1 MREKILDIYFLKEY
15 GKLCQAMGEGRCN
28 IFEWKSESGMIKNMF
43 IMRPVP
49 WLIHGVQY
57 YDIVTPYGYGG
68 PMILETNNGEKL
80 KKEYSEAFGK
90 YCSDHKIVSEFIRF
104 HPIFQNYLDVDDSY
118 DVIFSRH
125 TVGTGLE
132 GYDDPVQKEF
142 AKSLRRDNRRALEKG
157 VTVKLLLSPD
167 DLSEFRRIYEETMD
181 RNHADKMYYFSDDYY
196 KILESD
202 LRPYI
207 LEGQLHYK
215 GEIIASE
222 LYFTAGNILHA
233 HLLGSSKKMLEL
245 NAGGLLEAAA
255 AKWGKEHGFRY
266 IHHGGGRSSD
276 PNDALFQYKKK
287 FGKNTEFDFYIG
299 KKIWNKDVYDM
310 LVEKRMECGLIEDV
324 SYFPLY
330 RAKIKE

>member
-1 MREKILDIYFLKEY
+1 
-15 GKLCQAMGEGRCN
+15 
-28 IFEWKSESGMIKNMF
+28 
-43 IMRPVP
+43 
-49 WLIHGVQY
+49 
-57 YDIVTPYGYGG
+57 
-68 PMILETNNGEKL
+68 MILETNNGEKL

-125 TVGTGLE
+125 TVGTDLE
-132 GYDDPVQKEF
+132 DYDDPVQKEF

-157 VTVKLLLSPD
+157 VTVKLLLS
-167 DLSEFRRIYEETMD
+167 
-181 RNHADKMYYFSDDYY
+181 
-196 KILESD
+196 
-202 LRPYI
+202 PYI